1 MGDRNTNS
9 LDYNYNFQYNYSFK
23 SNYNS
28 QYNNSFKKYNDLDQ
42 ELNKYKVKCWK
53 VWTTLYWERVS

>member
-23 SNYNS
+23 SDYNF

-42 ELNKYKVKCWK
+42 ELNKYKVKF
-53 VWTTLYWERVS
+53 